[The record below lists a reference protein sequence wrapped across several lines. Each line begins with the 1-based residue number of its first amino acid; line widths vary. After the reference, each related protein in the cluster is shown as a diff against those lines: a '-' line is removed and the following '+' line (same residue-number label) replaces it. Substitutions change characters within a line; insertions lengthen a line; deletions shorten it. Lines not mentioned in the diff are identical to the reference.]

1 MRFCSDK
8 LLHTFPFKYTHTQ
21 RQSANITSSQTRL
34 CHKVWY
40 ALSARW
46 QTLKTNWEM
55 QVMNKQLKTWII
67 SVAVVMRAGR
77 WSQTPWNCA
86 TLHFIY
92 AHSCTFKKKK
102 KWFQIINR
110 YKYISRKRNCHFD
123 FTKASQCRQKKK
135 EQEQK
140 RLNSCKCQCTDG
152 NLSMVQLNMKHLICL
167 LVVYRSLLWTLS
179 PQTSNTS
186 PMTLQTSFLPSQ
198 ADAHFI

>member
-1 MRFCSDK
+1 MANPKNK
-8 LLHTFPFKYTHTQ
+8 LRDAGDEQTAKDVNHICGCGDAGWQVKPNTVKLCNTALH
-21 RQSANITSSQTRL
+21 I
-34 CHKVWY
+34 
-40 ALSARW
+40 
-46 QTLKTNWEM
+46 
-55 QVMNKQLKTWII
+55 
-67 SVAVVMRAGR
+67 
-77 WSQTPWNCA
+77 
-86 TLHFIY
+86 
-92 AHSCTFKKKK
+92 CTFVHIKKKK
-102 KWFQIINR
+102 KWFQILNR

>member
-67 SVAVVMRAGR
+67 SVAVVMQAGR

-92 AHSCTFKKKK
+92 AHSYTFKKKK
-102 KWFQIINR
+102 KWFQILNR
-110 YKYISRKRNCHFD
+110 YKYISRKKKLSLWLYKS
-123 FTKASQCRQKKK
+123 FTMPSKK
-135 EQEQK
+135 ERTRAKTIKFLQ
-140 RLNSCKCQCTDG
+140 
-152 NLSMVQLNMKHLICL
+152 V
-167 LVVYRSLLWTLS
+167 
-179 PQTSNTS
+179 
-186 PMTLQTSFLPSQ
+186 PMHRWKSFNGT
-198 ADAHFI
+198 A